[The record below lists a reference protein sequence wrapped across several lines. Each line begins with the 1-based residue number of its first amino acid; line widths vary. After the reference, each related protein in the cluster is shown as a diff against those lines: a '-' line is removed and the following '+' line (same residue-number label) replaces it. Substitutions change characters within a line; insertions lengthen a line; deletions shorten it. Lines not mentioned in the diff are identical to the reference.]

1 MAATAIFGEST
12 GNALQSTEKAIS
24 WFDKLKS
31 DPGKFFKELLDVLFS
46 FDISRIKAFFSSTAD
61 SLGITSSMAEN
72 FAGMLGIPKD
82 VMKYAKK
89 LFSLDIFGK
98 ATYGDLS
105 KVWEK
110 YQKNP
115 ELDIMKELG
124 IKDGTNTQ
132 VASVLESIFGKN
144 SKDIANKFLDKSGKD
159 TDITKVPMM
168 DFISKLV

>member
-1 MAATAIFGEST
+1 MAAGET
-12 GNALQSTEKAIS
+12 VQSAEKAIS

-31 DPGKFFKELLDVLFS
+31 DPMKFFKELFDVLFS
-46 FDISRIKAFFSSTAD
+46 FDVGKIKAFFSSTVE
-61 SLGITSSMAEN
+61 SLGITSDMAES
-72 FAGMLGIPKD
+72 FAGILGVPKD

-98 ATYGDLS
+98 TTYGDLS

-124 IKDGTNTQ
+124 IKEGTNTQ
-132 VASVLESIFGKN
+132 IASVLENVFGKN
-144 SKDIANKFLDKSGKD
+144 SKDIVNKFLDKSGKD
-159 TDITKVPMM
+159 TDVTKISMA
-168 DFISKLV
+168 DFISKVI